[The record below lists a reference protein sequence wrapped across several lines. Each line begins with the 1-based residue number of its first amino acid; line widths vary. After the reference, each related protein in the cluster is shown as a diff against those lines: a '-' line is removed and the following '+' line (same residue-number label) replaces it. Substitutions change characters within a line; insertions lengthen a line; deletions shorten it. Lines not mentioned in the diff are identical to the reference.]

1 MRPQRVLPRPIVPP
15 VMFPNVPFPQDG
27 TGPED
32 IIYKGKEA
40 PKKLSTFKARGDS
53 KVKTDKGTKAGGIDY
68 AKELARI
75 EKMLNGK

>member
-1 MRPQRVLPRPIVPP
+1 
-15 VMFPNVPFPQDG
+15 MFPNVPFPQDG

-40 PKKLSTFKARGDS
+40 PKKLSTFKARGNS